1 MSIQVL
7 LIESTRSC
15 SMYPL
20 RLHFSAKDIFSS
32 TLSYMGA
39 NPPPILRLEP
49 WIRSWWFENTST
61 TMRTFLQNHI
71 VVLMAQCLRVKVL

>member
-15 SMYPL
+15 SMYSL

-39 NPPPILRLEP
+39 NPPPIL
-49 WIRSWWFENTST
+49 
-61 TMRTFLQNHI
+61 
-71 VVLMAQCLRVKVL
+71 KVRYSKIFYF